1 MSYTIEDRNDNTDNI
16 IKTVKVWTS
25 MTIVYTTNK
34 RFIIPLGYLYKVSH
48 FNQEYKCLRGNSSNR
63 QKMNGYFFMLLSTSF
78 MAKYE
83 LVFVLTRGNAYL

>member
-1 MSYTIEDRNDNTDNI
+1 MSYTIEDRNGNTDNI

-48 FNQEYKCLRGNSSNR
+48 FNQE
-63 QKMNGYFFMLLSTSF
+63 
-78 MAKYE
+78 
-83 LVFVLTRGNAYL
+83 

>member
-34 RFIIPLGYLYKVSH
+34 IH
-48 FNQEYKCLRGNSSNR
+48 NSI
-63 QKMNGYFFMLLSTSF
+63 GLS
-78 MAKYE
+78 
-83 LVFVLTRGNAYL
+83 L